1 MKLSEEA
8 KAYAESIYRKAFT
21 QCAIDGEAER
31 RQIRARSTPSNPNI
45 SQMSDHFVSM
55 TKRLVDA
62 RLDSYVQAY
71 KQDDLLID
79 DEDKD
84 AIVEELKRIIKNHI
98 MWVTTDSTLR
108 EFRLPGSTELIPNL
122 ESYMTPRFERSLG
135 EAAVDLDLARKQM
148 VMDRKNK
155 KPDPASTHYN
165 VHVHGD
171 NYGNIQQG
179 GEGNS
184 QSLSL
189 THRNDD
195 ENK

>member
-21 QCAIDGEAER
+21 QCAVDGETER

-45 SQMSDHFVSM
+45 SQMTDHFVSM

-84 AIVEELKRIIKNHI
+84 AIVEELKRIIRNH
-98 MWVTTDSTLR
+98 MLWVTTDSTLR
-108 EFRLPGSTELIPNL
+108 EFRLPGRTELIPNI
-122 ESYMTPRFERSLG
+122 ESHMTARFERSLG

-184 QSLSL
+184 QSLNR
-189 THRNDD
+189 TPTDD
-195 ENK
+195 K

>member
-8 KAYAESIYRKAFT
+8 KAFAESIYRKAFT
-21 QCAIDGEAER
+21 QCAIDGETER
-31 RQIRARSTPSNPNI
+31 RQIRARSTPSNPNV

-55 TKRLVDA
+55 TKRLVAA
-62 RLDSYVQAY
+62 RLESYVQAY

-84 AIVEELKRIIKNHI
+84 AILEELKRIIRNHI

-108 EFRLPGSTELIPNL
+108 EFRLPGSTELIPNI
-122 ESYMTPRFERSLG
+122 ESYMTARFERSLG

-189 THRNDD
+189 SHRNDD

>member
-8 KAYAESIYRKAFT
+8 KAFAESIYRKAFT
-21 QCAIDGEAER
+21 QCAIDGETER

-55 TKRLVDA
+55 TKRLVAA

-84 AIVEELKRIIKNHI
+84 AILEELKRIIRNHI

-108 EFRLPGSTELIPNL
+108 EFRLPGSTELIPNI
-122 ESYMTPRFERSLG
+122 ESYMTARFERSLG

>member
-8 KAYAESIYRKAFT
+8 KAFAESIYRKAFT
-21 QCAIDGEAER
+21 QCAIDGETER

-55 TKRLVDA
+55 TKRLVAA
-62 RLDSYVQAY
+62 RLESYVQAY

-84 AIVEELKRIIKNHI
+84 AILEELKRIIRNHI

-108 EFRLPGSTELIPNL
+108 EFRLPGSTELIPNI
-122 ESYMTPRFERSLG
+122 ESYMTARFERSLG

-155 KPDPASTHYN
+155 KLDPASTHYN

>member
-8 KAYAESIYRKAFT
+8 KAYAESVYRKAFT
-21 QCAIDGEAER
+21 RCAIDGEAER
-31 RQIRARSTPSNPNI
+31 RQIRATATLGNPKI
-45 SQMSDHFVSM
+45 AQMSDHFVSL
-55 TKRLVDA
+55 TKRLIDA
-62 RLDSYVQAY
+62 KLDSYVQAY

-79 DEDKD
+79 DADKD
-84 AIVEELKRIIKNHI
+84 EIIEELRGIVKNNI
-98 MWVTTDSTLR
+98 MWVTTVSTLR
-108 EFRLPGSTELIPNL
+108 EFRIPGSSEMIPNI
-122 ESYMTPRFERSLG
+122 ESYMTARFERTLG

-155 KPDPASTHYN
+155 KPDPVSTHYN

-179 GEGNS
+179 GQGNS
-184 QSLSL
+184 QSLDM